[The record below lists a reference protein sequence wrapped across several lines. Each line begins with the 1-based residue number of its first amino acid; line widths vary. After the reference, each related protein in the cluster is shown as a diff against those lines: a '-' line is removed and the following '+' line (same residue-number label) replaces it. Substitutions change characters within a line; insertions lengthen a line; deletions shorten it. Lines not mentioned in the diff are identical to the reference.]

1 MTEIKL
7 DSGAEAVIR
16 PASFQDAMAL
26 RKAIVS
32 ELKNVDTDIDLDV
45 QNIDGA
51 SLIEKLPKLVCAVDS
66 SEKVE
71 AALFACLRQC
81 TRNGEKVTPQTFDN
95 PEAWE
100 DYYPIAIECM
110 KENLRPFIKGLV
122 SSLNSTNLA
131 SATPQ
136 K

>member
-1 MTEIKL
+1 MEFETE
-7 DSGAEAVIR
+7 SGAQAVIR
-16 PASFQDAMAL
+16 PAAFQDAMAL

-32 ELKNVDTDIDLDV
+32 ELKNVDTDFDV
-45 QNIDGA
+45 DISNIDGA
-51 SLIEKLPKLVCAVDS
+51 ALMEKLPKLVFAVDS

-71 AALFACLRQC
+71 SALFACLRKC

-100 DYYPIAIECM
+100 DYYPIAIACM